1 MMIFLKH
8 WNKKYNNKKNLRGAR
23 ITPRRFFARSF
34 RVDSPDYS
42 RLNDKAFFTKA
53 TKKDSKTTDP
63 PACPAM
69 YFFAKVSEKASNPE
83 QTGIET
89 TTIDYPACF
98 QINSAKNNSR
108 FLAEPAALHA
118 V

>member
-8 WNKKYNNKKNLRGAR
+8 WNKKYNNQQPPQRNDA
-23 ITPRRFFARSF
+23 PRRLFSRSF
-34 RVDSPDYS
+34 GIDHPNYS

-53 TKKDSKTTDP
+53 TKKDSKTMDP

-108 FLAEPAALHA
+108 FLAETAA
-118 V
+118 

>member
-1 MMIFLKH
+1 M
-8 WNKKYNNKKNLRGAR
+8 
-23 ITPRRFFARSF
+23 
-34 RVDSPDYS
+34 
-42 RLNDKAFFTKA
+42 
-53 TKKDSKTTDP
+53 DP

-83 QTGIET
+83 QIGIET

-108 FLAEPAALHA
+108 FLAETAA
-118 V
+118 

>member
-8 WNKKYNNKKNLRGAR
+8 WNKKYNNQQPPRR
-23 ITPRRFFARSF
+23 IIGLRRFFVRSF

-53 TKKDSKTTDP
+53 TKKDSKTMDP

-108 FLAEPAALHA
+108 FLAETAA
-118 V
+118 